1 MTPSRTRR
9 LRGLALV
16 TRSHDGSTIV
26 DWVSSK
32 TRAFPPTTALFD
44 RGDRPPDES
53 VSAATGRKWF
63 FYRPRDSR
71 TISRRIA
78 ANPRSLLVQLL
89 LKFNSKNVESGYKLL
104 KSLKAQNRRCKTES
118 IKRNEIIPIEI
129 YLGNYFGRNV
139 GCSTIKYKYKH
150 EK

>member
-1 MTPSRTRR
+1 MARPSLTEFLPRLELFLQQPRSSIVPQMNQFLLPPGENDSFIVLATREQF
-9 LRGLALV
+9 RG
-16 TRSHDGSTIV
+16 
-26 DWVSSK
+26 
-32 TRAFPPTTALFD
+32 
-44 RGDRPPDES
+44 
-53 VSAATGRKWF
+53 
-63 FYRPRDSR
+63 
-71 TISRRIA
+71 RIA

-118 IKRNEIIPIEI
+118 IKRNEIIPIQI

>member
-1 MTPSRTRR
+1 MARPSLTEFLPRLELFLQQPRSSIVPQMNQFLLPPGENDSFIVLATREQF
-9 LRGLALV
+9 L
-16 TRSHDGSTIV
+16 
-26 DWVSSK
+26 
-32 TRAFPPTTALFD
+32 
-44 RGDRPPDES
+44 EE
-53 VSAATGRKWF
+53 
-63 FYRPRDSR
+63 
-71 TISRRIA
+71 SRRILV
-78 ANPRSLLVQLL
+78 PFSVQLL

-118 IKRNEIIPIEI
+118 IKRNEIIPIQI

>member
-1 MTPSRTRR
+1 MARPSLTEFLPRLELFLQQPRSSIAAIVPQMNQFLLPPGENDSFIVLATREQF
-9 LRGLALV
+9 L
-16 TRSHDGSTIV
+16 
-26 DWVSSK
+26 
-32 TRAFPPTTALFD
+32 
-44 RGDRPPDES
+44 EE
-53 VSAATGRKWF
+53 
-63 FYRPRDSR
+63 
-71 TISRRIA
+71 SRRILV
-78 ANPRSLLVQLL
+78 PFSVQLL

-118 IKRNEIIPIEI
+118 IKRNEIIPIQI

>member
-1 MTPSRTRR
+1 MNQFLLPPGENDSFIVLATREQF
-9 LRGLALV
+9 L
-16 TRSHDGSTIV
+16 
-26 DWVSSK
+26 
-32 TRAFPPTTALFD
+32 
-44 RGDRPPDES
+44 EE
-53 VSAATGRKWF
+53 
-63 FYRPRDSR
+63 
-71 TISRRIA
+71 SRRILV
-78 ANPRSLLVQLL
+78 PFSVQLL

-118 IKRNEIIPIEI
+118 IKRNEIIPIQI